1 MTHRLHKQ
9 SLGGVARHARGER
22 GGATPPLL
30 LLTYGG
36 VAGSYTSSTDIQSSP
51 RASERLGSLIRFVFL
66 AHETNKQT

>member
-1 MTHRLHKQ
+1 MTHLLHKQ

-22 GGATPPLL
+22 GGATPLL

-51 RASERLGSLIRFVFL
+51 RASERLGSLTRFIFL